1 MLLEALLSDFAS
13 LPSGTDDL
21 LLGDT
26 LTSIPYLPFGDVYD
40 TVGYLSSRCGRGFD
54 IYTMDQT
61 IVEQEDVL
69 RGVTDIQGLSW
80 RPGPEN
86 RNEYLLLRK
95 DQRSYN
101 RSNHD
106 HAFIQ
111 RTARYVDYSETY
123 YDFRYTDTTQHCSHG
138 HFQLRNLV
146 SMTSKNDVYYIN
158 NNAVMQWSPQR
169 RQSRTLLANRHVP
182 YRITAMTA
190 RDDCLLAAG
199 EDGEF
204 ALLNLRTCAPPLQ
217 GSLTD
222 GKHVEVNS
230 IEMSTSRSG
239 AFHAYITTNDHIVR
253 NIDLGTMN
261 VLATFPAEWFANYA
275 SQSPDKHM
283 ICVVGDHNDAK
294 VFSVNSREQIATL
307 VGHKLYSFACAW
319 SPDGRLVAT
328 GSDDMTVLMYDTR
341 RMDEPLFMLM
351 NDIHSSVR
359 SLRFSDDGRF
369 LYLGEDTDCVK
380 IVDASSDYTKGQS
393 IEFIGDVTGIA
404 VASPGAEGLFIGT
417 SGKPFSSLLEF
428 ERSTTSDDDYQ
439 DDPFW
444 P

>member
-1 MLLEALLSDFAS
+1 
-13 LPSGTDDL
+13 
-21 LLGDT
+21 
-26 LTSIPYLPFGDVYD
+26 
-40 TVGYLSSRCGRGFD
+40 
-54 IYTMDQT
+54 
-61 IVEQEDVL
+61 
-69 RGVTDIQGLSW
+69 
-80 RPGPEN
+80 
-86 RNEYLLLRK
+86 
-95 DQRSYN
+95 
-101 RSNHD
+101 
-106 HAFIQ
+106 
-111 RTARYVDYSETY
+111 
-123 YDFRYTDTTQHCSHG
+123 
-138 HFQLRNLV
+138 
-146 SMTSKNDVYYIN
+146 
-158 NNAVMQWSPQR
+158 
-169 RQSRTLLANRHVP
+169 
-182 YRITAMTA
+182 MTA

-204 ALLNLRTCAPPLQ
+204 ALLNLRT
-217 GSLTD
+217 S
-222 GKHVEVNS
+222 
-230 IEMSTSRSG
+230 
-239 AFHAYITTNDHIVR
+239 FHAYITTNDHIVR